1 MDNCSSNLL
10 SQIHDDDTYYYYYY
24 HVVRYSW
31 VGSGVGG
38 SLTRARVKQF
48 SGVQFSADQNL
59 QGLGFRV

>member
-31 VGSGVGG
+31 VGSGGG
-38 SLTRARVKQF
+38 ITY
-48 SGVQFSADQNL
+48 
-59 QGLGFRV
+59 QGQSEAV